1 MYEIWLTLNIL
12 WELGMTILPW
22 LIAGEVIWAVLMLP
36 ALRRP
41 RAAWGRNFSLAFW
54 LALLFGAFIF
64 VVTPAWTKAS
74 FADMGYWI
82 DWGNLLMIGVAWA
95 AGAFAFLW
103 PLLTLLRGGGRNSL
117 A

>member
-22 LIAGEVIWAVLMLP
+22 LIAGAVIWVLLMLP
-36 ALRRP
+36 ALRRS
-41 RAAWGRNFSLAFW
+41 RADWGRNFKLAFW
-54 LALLFGAFIF
+54 LALAFGIFIF
-64 VVTPAWTKAS
+64 AVTPAWTKAS
-74 FADMGYWI
+74 FSDMGYWI

-103 PLLTLLRGGGRNSL
+103 PLLTLVRGRGQ
-117 A
+117 AHA